1 MSIQSIKMG
10 MAAAAA
16 GGALILGG
24 LFIGSSLVSAQTPG
38 PSATEESGDP
48 DTTPTTPNN
57 QQTPSEDGKSEDG
70 TRTPRDGECDKDGD
84 GQPDQQGSSSSSSPT
99 RTRGGAG
106 AGSGVRF

>member
-1 MSIQSIKMG
+1 MSIQSIRMG

-24 LFIGSSLVSAQTPG
+24 LLVGGGLVSAQTPG
-38 PSATEESGDP
+38 PTATEEAGDP
-48 DTTPTTPNN
+48 DTTPSTPNN
-57 QQTPSEDGKSEDG
+57 QQTPSDDG
-70 TRTPRDGECDKDGD
+70 TRTPHDGECDKDGD

-106 AGSGVRF
+106 GMGTGTRF